1 MTTVRIRLTGSHD
14 DARTLMN
21 ALLAVE
27 GLEHIEEVAD
37 LMANGDDDSSSAGL
51 PDDECAGVHDLE
63 IEAPNA
69 TAARRIQELAEAVAF
84 DLGATLEFVDE
95 F

>member
-1 MTTVRIRLTGSHD
+1 MTTVRIRLTGSSD
-14 DARTLMN
+14 DARAVMN

-27 GLEHIEEVAD
+27 GLEHIEEIAE
-37 LMANGDDDSSSAGL
+37 LKPNGDDDSSSAGL
-51 PDDECAGVHDLE
+51 PDDECAGMHDLE

-69 TAARRIQELAEAVAF
+69 TAERRIRELAEAVAF